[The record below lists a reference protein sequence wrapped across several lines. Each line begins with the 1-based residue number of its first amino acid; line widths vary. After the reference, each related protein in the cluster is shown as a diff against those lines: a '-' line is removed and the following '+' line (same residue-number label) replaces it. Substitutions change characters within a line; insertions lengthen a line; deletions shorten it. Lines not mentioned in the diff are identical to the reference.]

1 MVAESRSQIG
11 LLLGSLTLVFA
22 VALARGVAG
31 AQCTAGRVAVAVI
44 FGILIVLIIR
54 GWIMLVR
61 RPSRLEVTENAVTF
75 VRRNGQV
82 SALSRQQ
89 GDELR
94 FVKRHAA
101 VMSRT
106 STLGLTIAGTDT
118 VLLLPGFFSRREVR
132 QACRAG
138 GWRVDN

>member
-11 LLLGSLTLVFA
+11 FLFGFLILVFA
-22 VALARGVAG
+22 VALARGVTG
-31 AQCTAGRVAVAVI
+31 AQSAAGRVAVAVI
-44 FGILIVLIIR
+44 FGILIVVMAR
-54 GWIMLVR
+54 GWIMIAR
-61 RPSRLEVTENAVTF
+61 RPNRLEVTENAVTF

-94 FVKRHAA
+94 FVKKHAA
-101 VMSRT
+101 AMSRVW
-106 STLGLTIAGTDT
+106 TLGLTIAGTDAV
-118 VLLLPGFFSRREVR
+118 VLLSGFFSRQEVR
-132 QACRAG
+132 QACRAR